1 MDDSIEGFVESEE
14 SFLTLRG
21 VTEVFF
27 QLTALTSDRVELGE
41 SDAVIQLSLTCS
53 SMKGIVSW
61 RLVGRIHSQG
71 TKVLLFV
78 LHH

>member
-1 MDDSIEGFVESEE
+1 MRE
-14 SFLTLRG
+14 

-53 SMKGIVSW
+53 SMEGIVSW
-61 RLVGRIHSQG
+61 SNVEMSSDATFPRMRG
-71 TKVLLFV
+71 
-78 LHH
+78 

>member
-1 MDDSIEGFVESEE
+1 MTPSIEGFVESEE

-27 QLTALTSDRVELGE
+27 QLTVLTSDRVELGE

-53 SMKGIVSW
+53 SMKGIVLIPP
-61 RLVGRIHSQG
+61 RLRLDIR
-71 TKVLLFV
+71 VLEPG
-78 LHH
+78 HMPSTT